1 MFSIAVVTAL
11 APSLLGVGGFS
22 AFTYLMYRQLP
33 VPFYKNKLK
42 KLFIAGGIYR
52 KVAKP
57 SGPEGKSKEILILPD
72 IKRVG
77 VYADRAQIIFALP
90 NGVNPNDVMSK
101 LWLFKQGF
109 GNKVELSGDCKT
121 FNLEVYQMDL
131 AKFDYNLEEI
141 KEAVKGY
148 KLPIIAGKTRK
159 GYIVY
164 DMTEH
169 PHLLIAGETGS
180 GKSVQLRSIITT
192 LIVCAGNELELY
204 CADLKRSEFHLFRGI
219 AETVDV
225 EKVKLEATLLKIKKE
240 LVKRGRLL
248 DKEGVANIM
257 DLPTTKRPKFVVL
270 VIDEVA
276 MLKKDTSIMSEIED
290 ISAIGRALGV
300 FLILSMQRPDAQ
312 VLDGKLKNNLTVRM
326 GFRHRDAI
334 NSRITLDSDDAAHIN
349 KNDKGRNIL
358 AIDQMYQ
365 VQAPYLDLEKAK
377 EILAPYK
384 RLNEPINIDEE
395 GVIEIEDYEVLED
408 ELEGIIEFG
417 VYEDDNER

>member
-22 AFTYLMYRQLP
+22 AFTYLMYQQLP
-33 VPFYKNKLK
+33 TPYYKNKLK

-52 KVAKP
+52 KVTKP
-57 SGPEGKSKEILILPD
+57 SGPEGKTKEILILPD

-77 VYADRAQIIFALP
+77 VHADHAQIIFALP

-109 GNKVELSGDCKT
+109 GNKVELKGDCKT

-141 KEAVKGY
+141 KESVKGY

-169 PHLLIAGETGS
+169 PHLLVAGETGS
-180 GKSVQLRSIITT
+180 GKSVQLRSILTT
-192 LIVCAGNELELY
+192 LITCIGDKVELY
-204 CADLKRSEFHLFRGI
+204 LGDLKRSEFHLFKNI
-219 AETVDV
+219 AETVDYDDV
-225 EKVKLEATLLKIKKE
+225 RLQATVTKIHQEMK
-240 LVKRGRLL
+240 KRGKLL
-248 DKEGVANIM
+248 EKYQVAHVM
-257 DLPTTKRPKFVVL
+257 DLPDKVRPKYIIL
-270 VIDEVA
+270 GIDEVA
-276 MLKKDTSIMSEIED
+276 MLKKKKELMSDIED

-300 FLILSMQRPDAQ
+300 FLILSMQRPDAD